1 LFLLG
6 IWCLIR
12 LLILI
17 RIGINDN
24 FNNNNNNNAMSN
36 VVINTEP
43 IYNNSATTTTFL
55 TVNNMPDDLP
65 TYENAM
71 KSKVVCKKY

>member
-1 LFLLG
+1 M
-6 IWCLIR
+6 
-12 LLILI
+12 
-17 RIGINDN
+17 
-24 FNNNNNNNAMSN
+24 AN

-43 IYNNSATTTTFL
+43 INNNTASTLL
-55 TVNNMPDDLP
+55 TVNNNMPDDLP